1 MTYQVTSQAFDRHTD
16 VIGVAGEI
24 DLYAAPELKER
35 VARAIEE
42 GRTRL
47 VVDLSE
53 ATFIDSTG
61 VGVLVGAQRRLE
73 ELGGSLDLVCTNRNV
88 MRVLEIVGLERAFG
102 THESLEDAMASLPA
116 LA

>member
-1 MTYQVTSQAFDRHTD
+1 MTYQVTSQAFDGHTD
-16 VIGVAGEI
+16 VISVSGEI

-42 GRTRL
+42 GRHRL

-61 VGVLVGAQRRLE
+61 VGVLVGAQKRLE
-73 ELGGSLDLVCTNRNV
+73 ELSGSLDLVCTNKNII
-88 MRVLEIVGLERAFG
+88 RVLEIVGLEEAFG
-102 THESLEDAMASLPA
+102 THESLEDAIESLPA
-116 LA
+116 IA